1 MRLLFSIPMDNG
13 PRPAIFLDRDGVI
26 NERILN
32 GYVRTWEDFKF
43 VDGISDAVASW
54 AHLGLPIIVV
64 SNQACVGK
72 GLIDAPY
79 LQEITRRFVAELAAA
94 GARVDAVYYCPHRSD
109 EHCECR
115 KPRPGLLREASRDW
129 HIDLSQS
136 VLVGDSTRYLD
147 DPKPDIFFRF
157 DRCFKAKRAAAEE
170 RERHRRKARWYLV
183 SETGGLFV
191 WLSIGENAY
200 WYSSSPIMP
209 SGRFRK

>member
-26 NERILN
+26 NERIVN

-43 VDGISDAVASW
+43 VDGMSDAVASW
-54 AHLGLPIIVV
+54 ARLGLPIIVV

-136 VLVGDSTRYLD
+136 VLVGDSSSDLEAADAVQCRAILFDSACEAAPEMAARVSEMLETSKYRAEYLD
-147 DPKPDIFFRF
+147 G
-157 DRCFKAKRAAAEE
+157 A
-170 RERHRRKARWYLV
+170 REIAR
-183 SETGGLFV
+183 SD
-191 WLSIGENAY
+191 
-200 WYSSSPIMP
+200 
-209 SGRFRK
+209 K